1 MRITVTAK
9 AELEEYIQS
18 EMVKTGLAA
27 GTITY
32 FLAMDGMNYRKAMQM
47 AGKMDDFM
55 KRLEQFGD
63 QVKMKVSEN
72 SQS

>member
-9 AELEEYIQS
+9 AELEEFIKL
-18 EMVKTGLAA
+18 EMEKTGLAA

-47 AGKMDDFM
+47 AGKMDDFL
-55 KRLEQFGD
+55 KRLD
-63 QVKMKVSEN
+63 QIGETVKMKISEE
-72 SQS
+72 SQA